1 MNSCY
6 TYTHVHTHTPLGW
19 FEGPQCS
26 WRAFL
31 GDSAVKNLP
40 AMQEMQETQVQSLS
54 QEEPLEEAWQPAP
67 VPLPGEFH
75 GRL

>member
-1 MNSCY
+1 MTVFVDGCY
-6 TYTHVHTHTPLGW
+6 
-19 FEGPQCS
+19 
-26 WRAFL
+26 
-31 GDSAVKNLP
+31 GDWGFPSGSGVKNP
-40 AMQEMQETQVQSLS
+40 SAMQEMQETQVQSLS